1 MTTLQPSLLLRRAL
15 LADGLVGVI
24 TTAQLLLLAD
34 WLSSLLALPGAFL
47 FGVGVVL
54 IPLVAFLLWLSRRE
68 SMARAAVYTV
78 IGLNALWVVLSLLVL
93 LSGWFTPN
101 ALGYAFVIV
110 QAVVVVVF
118 IELEWLGLKRSQVIP
133 GAFAQ
138 TSVSAQ

>member
-1 MTTLQPSLLLRRAL
+1 MTTVHPSLLLRRAL

-24 TTAQLLLLAD
+24 TTAQLLLLTN
-34 WLSSLLALPGAFL
+34 WLSSLLALPGEFL
-47 FGVGVVL
+47 FSVGVVL

-101 ALGYAFVIV
+101 LLGYAFVIV
-110 QAVVVVVF
+110 QAVVVLVF
-118 IELEWLGLKRSQVIP
+118 IELEWIGLKRSQLV
-133 GAFAQ
+133 GGEFAPA
-138 TSVSAQ
+138 SMRAQ

>member
-34 WLSSLLALPGAFL
+34 WLSSLLALPGEFL

-78 IGLNALWVVLSLLVL
+78 I
-93 LSGWFTPN
+93 
-101 ALGYAFVIV
+101 V

-133 GAFAQ
+133 GAFAPASMRTQ
-138 TSVSAQ
+138 

>member
-34 WLSSLLALPGAFL
+34 WLSNLLALPGAFL
-47 FGVGVVL
+47 FGVGVIL

-68 SMARAAVYTV
+68 SMARAAVYAV

-101 ALGYAFVIV
+101 VLGYAFVIV
-110 QAVVVVVF
+110 QAVVVLVF
-118 IELEWLGLKRSQVIP
+118 IELEWIGLKRSQAES
-133 GAFAQ
+133 GAFTQA
-138 TSVSAQ
+138 SVGA

>member
-15 LADGLVGVI
+15 FADGLVGVA
-24 TTAQLLLLAD
+24 TAAQLLLLAD
-34 WLSSLLALPGAFL
+34 WLSSLLALPGEFL

-68 SMARAAVYTV
+68 SMARTAVYMV

-101 ALGYAFVIV
+101 LLGYAFVIG
-110 QAVVVVVF
+110 QAVAVLVF
-118 IELEWLGLKRSQVIP
+118 IELEWIGLKRSQAMS
-133 GAFAQ
+133 GAFTQA
-138 TSVSAQ
+138 SVGT

>member
-15 LADGLVGVI
+15 LADALVGVI

-54 IPLVAFLLWLSRRE
+54 IPLVAFLLWLSSRE

-78 IGLNALWVVLSLLVL
+78 LGLNALWVVLSLLVL

-101 ALGYAFVIV
+101 LLGYAFVIG
-110 QAVVVVVF
+110 QAVVVLVF
-118 IELEWLGLKRSQVIP
+118 IELEWIGLKRSQAEP
-133 GAFAQ
+133 GAFTQA
-138 TSVSAQ
+138 SVGA